1 LRFSIVRIENQ
12 PCIMSTSPTNLEW
25 PRILLTGATGYV
37 GGRLLKALEEK
48 GYRVRC
54 LARQPEFLRARVGS
68 ATEVVQGDIL
78 DKRSLSAALTGI
90 DAAYY
95 LIHSMGST
103 GSFEEQDRVAAS
115 NFGQAAR
122 EAGTERIIYLGGLG
136 EQGQG
141 LSEHLR
147 SRQEVGEILRQSG
160 VAVIEFRSSVVIGS
174 GSVSFEM
181 VRALVD
187 RLPVMICP
195 KWVRTPTQPI
205 AIEDV
210 ISYLVEAV
218 ELPLDTGSEIFEIG
232 GADVVSY
239 GGLMRTYAAER
250 GLRRWLAPVPVLT
263 PWLSSLWLGLV
274 TPVYARVGRKL
285 IEGVKNPTVVR
296 DKRALQVFSV
306 RPRGVREAVARAL
319 ANEEQD
325 FAQTRWSD
333 ASSSAGARKSWAG
346 VRLGSRIVDQ
356 QTAETTLSPA
366 AAFAPIRRIG
376 GKNGWY
382 FANFLW
388 RIRGFMDLLVSGVG
402 LRRGR
407 RNPEYPAVG
416 DALDFWRVEA
426 YEPDRR
432 LRLLAE
438 MKVPGRAWLE
448 FEVEPVAGGSVV
460 RQTAMFEPAGLS
472 GLAYWYLLYPFHA
485 WIFRGMLREIVK
497 RGRHIM
503 EHAEN
508 HGAF

>member
-1 LRFSIVRIENQ
+1 
-12 PCIMSTSPTNLEW
+12 MSTSATNVER

-37 GGRLLKALEEK
+37 GGRLLKALEEV
-48 GYRVRC
+48 GDRVRC
-54 LARQPEFLRARVGS
+54 LARRPEFLRSRVGPGS
-68 ATEVVQGDIL
+68 EVVQGDVL
-78 DKRSLSAALTGI
+78 DPTSLAPALGGI
-90 DAAYY
+90 RAAYY
-95 LIHSMGST
+95 LVHSMGSA
-103 GSFEEQDRVAAS
+103 GSFEEQDRIAAS
-115 NFGQAAR
+115 NFGRAAR
-122 EAGTERIIYLGGLG
+122 EAQTGRIIYLGGLG
-136 EQGQG
+136 EQGQE

-160 VAVIEFRSSVVIGS
+160 VPVIEFRSSVVIGS

-195 KWVRTPTQPI
+195 RWVRTPTQPI

-210 ISYLVEAV
+210 IKYLVEAAD
-218 ELPLDTGSEIFEIG
+218 LPLGTGSEIFEIG
-232 GADVVSY
+232 GGDVVSY
-239 GGLMRTYAAER
+239 GDLMQTYASER
-250 GLRRWLAPVPVLT
+250 GLRRWMVQVPVLT

-285 IEGVKNPTVVR
+285 IEGVRNPTVVK
-296 DKRALQVFSV
+296 DDRALKTFSV

-319 ANEEQD
+319 ANEERD
-325 FAQTRWSD
+325 FAETRWSD
-333 ASSSAGARKSWAG
+333 AISSAGARKSWAG
-346 VRLGSRIVDQ
+346 TRLGSRIVDQ
-356 QTAETTLSPA
+356 RTAATELGQA
-366 AAFAPIRRIG
+366 VAFAPIRRIG

-388 RIRGFMDLLVSGVG
+388 RIRGFVDLLVGGVG

-432 LRLLAE
+432 LRLFAE

-460 RQTAMFEPAGLS
+460 LQTAIFEPAGLA

-497 RGRHIM
+497 RGELVKARVD
-503 EHAEN
+503 N
-508 HGAF
+508 HGSS

>member
-1 LRFSIVRIENQ
+1 
-12 PCIMSTSPTNLEW
+12 MSTAPTAGE
-25 PRILLTGATGYV
+25 PFRILLTGATGYV
-37 GGRLLKALEEK
+37 GGRLLKALEGR

-54 LARQPEFLRARVGS
+54 LARRPEFLRARVG
-68 ATEVVQGDIL
+68 AGTEVVQGDVL
-78 DKRSLSAALTGI
+78 DANSLGPALAGI
-90 DAAYY
+90 QAAYY
-95 LIHSMGST
+95 LVHSMGSA
-103 GSFEEQDRVAAS
+103 GSFEEQDRIAAS

-136 EQGQG
+136 EQGKG

-147 SRQEVGEILRQSG
+147 SRQEVGEILRGSG
-160 VAVIEFRSSVVIGS
+160 VPVIEFRSSVVIGS

-210 ISYLVEAV
+210 VAYLVEAA
-218 ELPLDTGSEIFEIG
+218 ELPLKTGSEIFEIG

-239 GGLMRTYAAER
+239 GDLMRTYAGER
-250 GLRRWLAPVPVLT
+250 GLRRWLVPVPALT

-285 IEGVKNPTVVR
+285 IEGVRNPTVVR
-296 DKRALQVFSV
+296 DNRALQVFSV
-306 RPRGVREAVARAL
+306 RPRGVRAAIARAL
-319 ANEEQD
+319 ANEEQG
-325 FAQTRWSD
+325 FALTRWSD
-333 ASSSAGARKSWAG
+333 ALSSAGARKSWAG
-346 VRLGSRIVDQ
+346 TRLGSRIVDQ
-356 QTAETTLSPA
+356 QTAATDLSPA

-376 GKNGWY
+376 GQNGWY

-388 RIRGFMDLLVSGVG
+388 RIRGFVDLLVSGVG

-407 RNPEYPAVG
+407 RNPEHPAVG

-426 YEPDRR
+426 YEADRR
-432 LRLLAE
+432 LRLFAE

-448 FEVEPVAGGSVV
+448 FDVEPAGSGSVV
-460 RQTAMFEPAGLS
+460 RQTAVFEPAGLA

-497 RGRHIM
+497 RGKL
-503 EHAEN
+503 ATAGKNN
-508 HGAF
+508 HGPS

>member
-1 LRFSIVRIENQ
+1 
-12 PCIMSTSPTNLEW
+12 MPTAPTAGEQS
-25 PRILLTGATGYV
+25 RILLTGATGYV
-37 GGRLLKALEEK
+37 GGRLLKALE
-48 GYRVRC
+48 GRGHRVRC
-54 LARQPEFLRARVGS
+54 LARRPEFLRARVGGG
-68 ATEVVQGDIL
+68 TEVTQGDVL
-78 DKRSLSAALTGI
+78 DANSLAPALAGI
-90 DAAYY
+90 EAAYY
-95 LIHSMGST
+95 LVHSMGSA
-103 GSFEEQDRVAAS
+103 GSFEEQDRIAAS

-122 EAGTERIIYLGGLG
+122 EAGTGRIIYLGGLG

-147 SRQEVGEILRQSG
+147 SRQEVGEILRESG
-160 VAVIEFRSSVVIGS
+160 VPVIEFRSSVVIGS

-205 AIEDV
+205 SIEDV
-210 ISYLVEAV
+210 IDYLVEAA
-218 ELPLDTGSEIFEIG
+218 ELPLKTGSEIFEIG

-239 GGLMRTYAAER
+239 GDLMRTYAGER
-250 GLRRWLAPVPVLT
+250 GLRRWLVQVPVLT

-285 IEGVKNPTVVR
+285 IEGVRNPTVVR
-296 DKRALQVFSV
+296 DHRALKVFSV
-306 RPRGVREAVARAL
+306 RPRGVRDAIARAL
-319 ANEEQD
+319 ANEEQG
-325 FAQTRWSD
+325 FALTRWSD
-333 ASSSAGARKSWAG
+333 ALSSAGARKSWAG

-356 QTAETTLSPA
+356 QTAATDLSPA

-376 GKNGWY
+376 GRNGWY
-382 FANFLW
+382 FANSLW
-388 RIRGFMDLLVSGVG
+388 RIRGFVDLLVSGVG

-407 RNPEYPAVG
+407 RNPDYPAVG

-426 YEPDRR
+426 YEADRR
-432 LRLLAE
+432 LRLFAE

-448 FEVEPVAGGSVV
+448 FEVEPAGSGSLV
-460 RQTAMFEPAGLS
+460 RQTAVFEPAGLA

-497 RGRHIM
+497 RGKLVT
-503 EHAEN
+503 AGDDN
-508 HGAF
+508 HGPS

>member
-1 LRFSIVRIENQ
+1 MAVQ
-12 PCIMSTSPTNLEW
+12 P

-37 GGRLLKALEEK
+37 GGRLLKALESK
-48 GYRVRC
+48 DCRVRC
-54 LARQPEFLRARVGS
+54 LARRPEFLRARVGPG
-68 ATEVVQGDIL
+68 TEVVQGDVL
-78 DKRSLSAALTGI
+78 QASPLAAAMSGI
-90 DAAYY
+90 QTAYY
-95 LIHSMGST
+95 LVHSMGST
-103 GSFEEQDRVAAS
+103 GSFEEQDRIAAS

-122 EAGTERIIYLGGLG
+122 KAGIARIIYLGGLG
-136 EQGQG
+136 EADKG

-160 VAVIEFRSSVVIGS
+160 VPVIEFRASVVIGS

-195 KWVRTPTQPI
+195 RWVATPTQPI

-210 ISYLVEAV
+210 VEYLVQAAN
-218 ELPLDTGSEIFEIG
+218 LPSETDSEIFEIG
-232 GADVVSY
+232 GAEVVSY
-239 GGLMRTYAAER
+239 GDLMQTYARER
-250 GLRRWLAPVPVLT
+250 GLKRWLISVFVLT

-285 IEGVKNPTVVR
+285 IEGLRNPTVVR
-296 DKRALQVFSV
+296 DDRALKVFNIK
-306 RPRGVREAVARAL
+306 PRGVQEAVARAL
-319 ANEEQD
+319 SNEEHA
-325 FAQTRWSD
+325 FAETRWSD
-333 ASSSAGARKSWAG
+333 AISSAGARKSWGGA
-346 VRLGSRIVDQ
+346 RLGSRIVDL
-356 QTAETTLSPA
+356 QTAETKLNPA
-366 AAFAPIRRIG
+366 EAFAPIRRIG
-376 GKNGWY
+376 GRNGWY

-388 RIRGFMDLLVSGVG
+388 RIRGFVDLLVSGVG

-407 RNPEYPAVG
+407 PNPEHPAVG

-438 MKVPGRAWLE
+438 MKLPGRAWLE
-448 FEVEPVAGGSVV
+448 FEVEQTASGSVI
-460 RQTAMFEPAGLS
+460 RQTAIFQPAGLS

-497 RGRHIM
+497 R
-503 EHAEN
+503 AESSRADEDN
-508 HGAF
+508 HGPS

>member
-1 LRFSIVRIENQ
+1 M
-12 PCIMSTSPTNLEW
+12 MSHPTTSGER

-54 LARQPEFLRARVGS
+54 LARRPEFLRARVGS
-68 ATEVVQGDIL
+68 ATEVVRGDVL
-78 DKRSLSAALTGI
+78 DKSSLAAALDGI
-90 DAAYY
+90 AAAYY
-95 LIHSMGST
+95 LVHSMGSS
-103 GSFEEQDRVAAS
+103 GSFEEQDRIAAS

-122 EAGTERIIYLGGLG
+122 EAGTGRIIYLGGLG

-147 SRQEVGEILRQSG
+147 SRQEVGEILRASG
-160 VAVIEFRSSVVIGS
+160 VPAIEFRSSVVIGS

-195 KWVRTPTQPI
+195 RWVRTPTQPI

-210 ISYLVEAV
+210 ISYLVEAAD
-218 ELPLDTGSEIFEIG
+218 LPLENGGGIYEIG

-239 GGLMRTYAAER
+239 GDLMRTYADER
-250 GLRRWLAPVPVLT
+250 GLRRWLVPVPALT

-285 IEGVKNPTVVR
+285 IEGVRNPTVVR
-296 DKRALQVFSV
+296 DNRALQVFSV
-306 RPRGVREAVARAL
+306 RPRGVREAIARAL
-319 ANEEQD
+319 ANEEQG
-325 FAQTRWSD
+325 FVQTRWSD
-333 ASSSAGARKSWAG
+333 AISSAGARKSWAG

-356 QTAETTLSPA
+356 QTAKTTLSPA
-366 AAFAPIRRIG
+366 TAFAPIRRIG

-382 FANFLW
+382 FATVLW
-388 RIRGFMDLLVSGVG
+388 RIRGFVDLLVSGVG

-432 LRLLAE
+432 LRLFAV

-460 RQTAMFEPAGLS
+460 RQTAIFEPAGLA

-497 RGRHIM
+497 RGRLIK
-503 EHAEN
+503 EHGET
-508 HGAF
+508 HGAS

>member
-1 LRFSIVRIENQ
+1 
-12 PCIMSTSPTNLEW
+12 MSTSATNVEHR
-25 PRILLTGATGYV
+25 RILLTGATGYV
-37 GGRLLKALEEK
+37 GGRLLKALEEV
-48 GYRVRC
+48 GHRVRC
-54 LARQPEFLRARVGS
+54 LARRPEFLRARVGPGS
-68 ATEVVQGDIL
+68 EVVQGDAL
-78 DKRSLSAALTGI
+78 DPTSLAPALGGI
-90 DAAYY
+90 RAAYY
-95 LIHSMGST
+95 LVHSMGSAD
-103 GSFEEQDRVAAS
+103 SFEEQDRIAAS
-115 NFGQAAR
+115 NFGRAAR
-122 EAGTERIIYLGGLG
+122 EARTGRIIYLGGLG
-136 EQGQG
+136 EQGQE

-160 VAVIEFRSSVVIGS
+160 VPVIEFRSSVVIGS

-195 KWVRTPTQPI
+195 RWVRTPTQPI

-210 ISYLVEAV
+210 IKYLVEAAD
-218 ELPLDTGSEIFEIG
+218 LPLETGSEIFEIG

-239 GGLMRTYAAER
+239 GDLVQTYASER
-250 GLRRWLAPVPVLT
+250 GLRRWMVQVPVLT

-285 IEGVKNPTVVR
+285 IEGVRNPTVVK
-296 DKRALQVFSV
+296 DDRALKTFSV

-319 ANEEQD
+319 ANEERD
-325 FAQTRWSD
+325 FAETRWSD
-333 ASSSAGARKSWAG
+333 AISSAGARKSWAG
-346 VRLGSRIVDQ
+346 TRLGSRIVDQ
-356 QTAETTLSPA
+356 RTAATELSPA

-376 GKNGWY
+376 GQNGWY
-382 FANFLW
+382 FANLLW
-388 RIRGFMDLLVSGVG
+388 RIRGFIDLLVSGVG

-407 RNPEYPAVG
+407 RNPEHPAVG

-448 FEVEPVAGGSVV
+448 FEVEPADSGSVV
-460 RQTAMFEPAGLS
+460 RQTAIFEPAGLA

-485 WIFRGMLREIVK
+485 RIFRGMLREIVK
-497 RGRHIM
+497 R
-503 EHAEN
+503 AEQHETSKGD
-508 HGAF
+508 HGTS

>member
-1 LRFSIVRIENQ
+1 
-12 PCIMSTSPTNLEW
+12 MSQTPTAD
-25 PRILLTGATGYV
+25 PQARILLTGATGYV
-37 GGRLLKALEEK
+37 GGRLLQALEGK
-48 GYRVRC
+48 GHPVRC
-54 LARQPEFLRARVGS
+54 LARRPEFLRARVGAS
-68 ATEVVQGDIL
+68 TEVVHGDVL
-78 DKRSLSAALTGI
+78 DANSLTSALAGI
-90 DAAYY
+90 RAAYY
-95 LIHSMGST
+95 LVHSMGST
-103 GSFEEQDRVAAS
+103 GSFEEQDRIAAS

-122 EAGTERIIYLGGLG
+122 QAGTGRIIYLGGLG
-136 EQGQG
+136 ERSKG

-160 VAVIEFRSSVVIGS
+160 VPVIEFRSSVVIGS

-187 RLPVMICP
+187 RLPLMICP

-210 ISYLVEAV
+210 IDYLVEAAV
-218 ELPLDTGSEIFEIG
+218 LPLETGSEIFEIG

-239 GGLMRTYAAER
+239 GDLMQTYASER
-250 GLRRWLAPVPVLT
+250 GLRRWMIQMPVLT

-285 IEGVKNPTVVR
+285 IEGVRNPTVVI
-296 DKRALQVFSV
+296 DDRALRIFGI

-319 ANEEQD
+319 ANEERD
-325 FAQTRWSD
+325 FAETRWSD
-333 ASSSAGARKSWAG
+333 AISSAGARKSWAG

-356 QTAETTLSPA
+356 QTAETGVSPA

-382 FANFLW
+382 FANSFW
-388 RIRGFMDLLVSGVG
+388 RIRGFIDLLSSGVG

-407 RNPEYPAVG
+407 RNPECPAVG

-432 LRLLAE
+432 LRLFAE

-448 FEVEPVAGGSVV
+448 FEVEPSAGGSVV
-460 RQTAMFEPAGLS
+460 RQTAIFEPAGLA

-485 WIFRGMLREIVK
+485 WIYRGMLREIVK
-497 RGRHIM
+497 RGELVKARVD
-503 EHAEN
+503 N
-508 HGAF
+508 HGPS

>member
-1 LRFSIVRIENQ
+1 
-12 PCIMSTSPTNLEW
+12 MSTAPTAGE
-25 PRILLTGATGYV
+25 PFRILLTGATGYV
-37 GGRLLKALEEK
+37 GGRLLKALE
-48 GYRVRC
+48 GRGHRVRC
-54 LARQPEFLRARVGS
+54 LARQPEFLRARVGGG
-68 ATEVVQGDIL
+68 TEVVQGDVL
-78 DKRSLSAALTGI
+78 DANSLGPALAGI
-90 DAAYY
+90 EAAYY
-95 LIHSMGST
+95 LVHSMGSA
-103 GSFEEQDRVAAS
+103 GSFEEQDRIAAS

-122 EAGTERIIYLGGLG
+122 QAGTGRIIYLGGLG
-136 EQGQG
+136 EQGKG

-147 SRQEVGEILRQSG
+147 SRQEVGEILRESG
-160 VAVIEFRSSVVIGS
+160 VPVIEFRSSVVIGS

-210 ISYLVEAV
+210 VEYLVEAA
-218 ELPLDTGSEIFEIG
+218 ELPLKTGSEIFEIG

-239 GGLMRTYAAER
+239 GDLMQTYASER
-250 GLRRWLAPVPVLT
+250 GLRRWMIQVPVLT

-285 IEGVKNPTVVR
+285 IEGVRNPTVVR
-296 DKRALQVFSV
+296 DNRALQVFSV
-306 RPRGVREAVARAL
+306 RPRGVREAIARAL
-319 ANEEQD
+319 ANEEQG
-325 FAQTRWSD
+325 FALTRWSD
-333 ASSSAGARKSWAG
+333 ALSSAGARGSWAG

-356 QTAETTLSPA
+356 QTAATDLSPA

-376 GKNGWY
+376 GQNGWY

-388 RIRGFMDLLVSGVG
+388 RIRGFFDLLVSGVG

-426 YEPDRR
+426 FEADRR
-432 LRLLAE
+432 LRLFAE

-448 FEVEPVAGGSVV
+448 FDVEAAGSGSLV
-460 RQTAMFEPAGLS
+460 RQTAVFEPAGLA

-497 RGRHIM
+497 RGKL
-503 EHAEN
+503 ATAGKNN
-508 HGAF
+508 HGPS

>member
-1 LRFSIVRIENQ
+1 MPHNFTAGER
-12 PCIMSTSPTNLEW
+12 PH
-25 PRILLTGATGYV
+25 ILLTGATGYV

-54 LARQPEFLRARVGS
+54 LARRPEFLRARVS
-68 ATEVVQGDIL
+68 AATEVVQGDVL
-78 DKRSLSAALTGI
+78 DVNSLAPALAGI
-90 DAAYY
+90 HVAYY
-95 LIHSMGST
+95 LVHSMGSA
-103 GSFEEQDRVAAS
+103 GSFEEQDRIAAS
-115 NFGQAAR
+115 NFGRAAR
-122 EAGTERIIYLGGLG
+122 EAGTRRIIYLGGLG
-136 EQGQG
+136 EQGKG

-147 SRQEVGEILRQSG
+147 SRHEVGGILRQPG
-160 VAVIEFRSSVVIGS
+160 VPVMEFRSSVVIGS

-187 RLPVMICP
+187 RLPVMVCP

-210 ISYLVEAV
+210 IDYLVEAA
-218 ELPLDTGSEIFEIG
+218 ELPLETDSEIFEIG

-239 GGLMRTYAAER
+239 GDLMRTYASER
-250 GLRRWLAPVPVLT
+250 GLRRWLVPVPVLT

-285 IEGVKNPTVVR
+285 IEGVRNPTVVK
-296 DKRALQVFSV
+296 DDRALKAFSV

-319 ANEEQD
+319 ANEERD
-325 FAQTRWSD
+325 FAETRWSD
-333 ASSSAGARKSWAG
+333 ALSSAGGRKAWAG

-356 QTAETTLSPA
+356 QTAVTELRPA

-376 GKNGWY
+376 GQNGWY

-388 RIRGFMDLLVSGVG
+388 RIRGFIDLLVSGVG

-407 RNPEYPAVG
+407 RNTERPAVG

-426 YEPDRR
+426 YEPDRL
-432 LRLLAE
+432 LRLFAE

-448 FEVEPVAGGSVV
+448 FEVEPAGDGSVV
-460 RQTAMFEPAGLS
+460 RQTAIFEPAGLA

-485 WIFRGMLREIVK
+485 WIFRGMLREIVNK
-497 RGRHIM
+497 GKLV
-503 EHAEN
+503 AAGKDN
-508 HGAF
+508 HGPS

>member
-1 LRFSIVRIENQ
+1 
-12 PCIMSTSPTNLEW
+12 MSLTSMTVEK

-37 GGRLLKALEEK
+37 GGRLLKALEGN

-54 LARQPEFLRARVGS
+54 LARRPEFLRARAS
-68 ATEVVQGDIL
+68 TETEVVQGDVL
-78 DKRSLSAALTGI
+78 DKDSLTPALAGVNI
-90 DAAYY
+90 AYY
-95 LIHSMGST
+95 LVHSMGSG
-103 GSFEEQDRVAAS
+103 GSFEEQDRTAAL

-122 EAGTERIIYLGGLG
+122 RAGAGRIIYLGGLG
-136 EQGQG
+136 EQGRE

-147 SRQEVGEILRQSG
+147 SRQEVGKLLRQSG
-160 VAVIEFRSSVVIGS
+160 VPVIEFRSSVVIGS

-210 ISYLVEAV
+210 IGYLVEAAG
-218 ELPLDTGSEIFEIG
+218 LPLERSEVFEIG
-232 GADVVSY
+232 GADIVSY
-239 GGLMRTYAAER
+239 GGLMRTYAGER
-250 GLRRWLAPVPVLT
+250 GLRRWLIPVPALT

-285 IEGVKNPTVVR
+285 IEGVRNPTVVR
-296 DKRALQVFSV
+296 DNRALQVFSV
-306 RPRGVREAVARAL
+306 RPRGVREAIARAL

-333 ASSSAGARKSWAG
+333 ALSPAGARKSWAG

-376 GKNGWY
+376 GRNGWY

-388 RIRGFMDLLVSGVG
+388 RIRGFIDLLVSGVG

-407 RNPEYPAVG
+407 RNPEHPAVG

-432 LRLLAE
+432 LRLFAE

-448 FEVEPVAGGSVV
+448 FEVEPMAGGSVV

-472 GLAYWYLLYPFHA
+472 GLAYWYTLYPFHA

-497 RGRHIM
+497 RGQLATAGK
-503 EHAEN
+503 EH
-508 HGAF
+508 HGPS

>member
-1 LRFSIVRIENQ
+1 
-12 PCIMSTSPTNLEW
+12 MSTSTTNVER

-37 GGRLLKALEEK
+37 GGRLLKALEGR

-54 LARQPEFLRARVGS
+54 LARRPEFLRARACA
-68 ATEVVQGDIL
+68 ATEVAQGDVL
-78 DKRSLSAALTGI
+78 DASSLTSALEGI
-90 DAAYY
+90 NIAYY
-95 LIHSMGST
+95 LVHSMGSG
-103 GSFEEQDRVAAS
+103 GSFEEQDRIAAS
-115 NFGQAAR
+115 NFGRAAH
-122 EAGTERIIYLGGLG
+122 EAGAGRIIYLGGLG
-136 EQGQG
+136 ERGKE

-147 SRQEVGEILRQSG
+147 SRQEVGEILRASG
-160 VAVIEFRSSVVIGS
+160 VPVIEFRSSVVIGS

-195 KWVRTPTQPI
+195 RWVRTPTQPI

-210 ISYLVEAV
+210 ISYLVEAA
-218 ELPLDTGSEIFEIG
+218 ELPLETGSEIFEIG

-239 GGLMRTYAAER
+239 GDLMQTYASER
-250 GLRRWLAPVPVLT
+250 GLRRWMMQVPVLT

-285 IEGVKNPTVVR
+285 IEGVRNPTVVR
-296 DKRALQVFSV
+296 DNRALEVFSV
-306 RPRGVREAVARAL
+306 RPRGVREAIARAL

-333 ASSSAGARKSWAG
+333 ALSSAGARKAWAG
-346 VRLGSRIVDQ
+346 VRMGSRIVDQ
-356 QTAETTLSPA
+356 QTAETSSAPA

-376 GKNGWY
+376 GRNGWY

-388 RIRGFMDLLVSGVG
+388 RIRGFIDLLVSGVG

-407 RNPEYPAVG
+407 RNPDYPAVG

-432 LRLLAE
+432 LRLFAE

-448 FEVEPVAGGSVV
+448 FEVEPAAGGSVV
-460 RQTAMFEPAGLS
+460 RQTAMFEPAGLA
-472 GLAYWYLLYPFHA
+472 GLAYWYALYPFHA
-485 WIFRGMLREIVK
+485 WIFRSMLLEIVK
-497 RGRHIM
+497 RGELVKARVD
-503 EHAEN
+503 N
-508 HGAF
+508 HGSS

>member
-1 LRFSIVRIENQ
+1 M
-12 PCIMSTSPTNLEW
+12 PHHSTAGKPS
-25 PRILLTGATGYV
+25 RILLTGATGYV
-37 GGRLLKALEEK
+37 GGRLLKALE
-48 GYRVRC
+48 GRGHWVRC
-54 LARQPEFLRARVGS
+54 LARRPEFLRARVGGG
-68 ATEVVQGDIL
+68 TEVVQGDVL
-78 DKRSLSAALTGI
+78 DANSLAPALAGI
-90 DAAYY
+90 EAAYY
-95 LIHSMGST
+95 LVHSMGSA
-103 GSFEEQDRVAAS
+103 GSFEEQDRIAAS

-122 EAGTERIIYLGGLG
+122 EAGAERIIYLGGLG
-136 EQGQG
+136 EQGKG

-160 VAVIEFRSSVVIGS
+160 VPVIEFRSSVVIGS

-210 ISYLVEAV
+210 VEYLVEAA
-218 ELPLDTGSEIFEIG
+218 ELPLETGSEIFEIG

-239 GGLMRTYAAER
+239 GDLMQTYASER
-250 GLRRWLAPVPVLT
+250 GLRRWMIQVPVLT

-285 IEGVKNPTVVR
+285 IEGVRNPTVVR
-296 DKRALQVFSV
+296 DNRALKAFSV
-306 RPRGVREAVARAL
+306 RPRGVREAIARAL
-319 ANEEQD
+319 ANEESD
-325 FAQTRWSD
+325 FAETRWSD
-333 ASSSAGARKSWAG
+333 ALSSAGGRKSWAG

-356 QTAETTLSPA
+356 QTAATELRPA

-376 GKNGWY
+376 GQNGWY

-388 RIRGFMDLLVSGVG
+388 RIRGFVDLLVSGVG

-407 RNPEYPAVG
+407 RNPEHPAVG

-432 LRLLAE
+432 LRLFAE
-438 MKVPGRAWLE
+438 MRVPGRAWLE
-448 FEVEPVAGGSVV
+448 FEVEPAGSGSIV
-460 RQTAMFEPAGLS
+460 RQTAVFEPAGLA

-497 RGRHIM
+497 RGKP
-503 EHAEN
+503 ATAGKNN
-508 HGAF
+508 HGPS

>member
-1 LRFSIVRIENQ
+1 
-12 PCIMSTSPTNLEW
+12 MSTAPTAGEQS
-25 PRILLTGATGYV
+25 RILLTGATGYV
-37 GGRLLKALEEK
+37 GGRLLKALEGR

-54 LARQPEFLRARVGS
+54 LARRPEFLRARVGAS
-68 ATEVVQGDIL
+68 TEVAQGDVL
-78 DKRSLSAALTGI
+78 DKDSLAPALAGI
-90 DAAYY
+90 EAAYY
-95 LIHSMGST
+95 LVHSMGSG
-103 GSFEEQDRVAAS
+103 GSFEEQDRIAAS
-115 NFGQAAR
+115 NFGQAAQ
-122 EAGTERIIYLGGLG
+122 EAGAQRIIYLGGLG
-136 EQGQG
+136 EQGKG

-160 VAVIEFRSSVVIGS
+160 VPVIEFRSSVVIGS

-210 ISYLVEAV
+210 VAYLVEAA
-218 ELPLDTGSEIFEIG
+218 ELPLKTGSEIFEIG

-239 GGLMRTYAAER
+239 GGLMQTYAAER
-250 GLRRWLAPVPVLT
+250 GLRRWTIQVPVLT

-285 IEGVKNPTVVR
+285 IEGVRNPTVVK
-296 DKRALQVFSV
+296 DDRALRIFSV
-306 RPRGVREAVARAL
+306 RPRGVREAIARAL
-319 ANEEQD
+319 ANEEQG

-333 ASSSAGARKSWAG
+333 ALSSAGGRKSWAG
-346 VRLGSRIVDQ
+346 IRLGSRIVDQ
-356 QTAETTLSPA
+356 KTAGTAAGPA

-382 FANFLW
+382 FANSLW
-388 RIRGFMDLLVSGVG
+388 RIRGFMDLLSSGVG

-407 RNPEYPAVG
+407 RNPEHPAVG

-426 YEPDRR
+426 YEPDRL
-432 LRLLAE
+432 LRLFAE

-448 FEVEPVAGGSVV
+448 FEVEPAGSGSVV
-460 RQTAMFEPAGLS
+460 RQTAVFEPAGLA

-497 RGRHIM
+497 RGKLAKPR
-503 EHAEN
+503 ENN
-508 HGAF
+508 HGPS

>member
-1 LRFSIVRIENQ
+1 
-12 PCIMSTSPTNLEW
+12 MSLALTAVER

-37 GGRLLKALEEK
+37 GGRLLKALESR
-48 GYRVRC
+48 GHRVRC
-54 LARQPEFLRARVGS
+54 LARRPEFLRARVGAS
-68 ATEVVQGDIL
+68 TEVAQGDVL
-78 DKRSLSAALTGI
+78 DKNSLAPALVGI
-90 DAAYY
+90 QAAYY
-95 LIHSMGST
+95 MVHSMGST
-103 GSFEEQDRVAAS
+103 GSFEEQDRIAAS

-122 EAGTERIIYLGGLG
+122 VAGTGRIVYLGGLG
-136 EQGQG
+136 EAGKG

-160 VAVIEFRSSVVIGS
+160 VPVIEFRSSVVIGS

-187 RLPVMICP
+187 RLPIMICP

-210 ISYLVEAV
+210 IEYLVEAAD
-218 ELPLDTGSEIFEIG
+218 LPLETGSEIFEIG

-239 GGLMRTYAAER
+239 GDLMQTYASER
-250 GLRRWLAPVPVLT
+250 GLRRWMVQVPVLT

-285 IEGVKNPTVVR
+285 IEGVRNPTVVK
-296 DKRALQVFSV
+296 DDRALKVFSI
-306 RPRGVREAVARAL
+306 RPRGVREAVARAF
-319 ANEEQD
+319 ANEERN
-325 FAQTRWSD
+325 FAETRWSD
-333 ASSSAGARKSWAG
+333 AISSAGARKSWAG
-346 VRLGSRIVDQ
+346 MRLGSRIVDQ
-356 QTAETTLSPA
+356 QTAETGLSPA

-376 GKNGWY
+376 GQNGWY

-388 RIRGFMDLLVSGVG
+388 RIRGFFDLLVGGVG

-407 RNPEYPAVG
+407 RNPEHPAVG
-416 DALDFWRVEA
+416 DALDFWRVED

-432 LRLLAE
+432 LRLFAE

-448 FEVEPVAGGSVV
+448 FEVEPAGSGSVL
-460 RQTAMFEPAGLS
+460 RQTAVFEPAGLA
-472 GLAYWYLLYPFHA
+472 GLAYWYLLYPFHV

-497 RGRHIM
+497 RGKLAKTR
-503 EHAEN
+503 EDN
-508 HGAF
+508 HGPS